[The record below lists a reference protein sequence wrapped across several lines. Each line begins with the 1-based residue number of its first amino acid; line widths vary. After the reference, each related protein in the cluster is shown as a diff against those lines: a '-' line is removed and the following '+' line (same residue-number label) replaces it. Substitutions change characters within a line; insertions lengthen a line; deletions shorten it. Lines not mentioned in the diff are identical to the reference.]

1 MKEFS
6 LIYAQ
11 ACAFQTTQLIQLAPA
26 KKGIS
31 VMHTLQVLLAL
42 GKWI

>member
-11 ACAFQTTQLIQLAPA
+11 ACTFQTTQLIQLAPA

-31 VMHTLQVLLAL
+31 VIHTLQVLLAL